1 MRQKKKLLQWKRCRT
16 ALMITM
22 LPSKLSQL
30 QCASERR
37 SRRGLVAISRPLL
50 QPARLL
56 AALRAP
62 NLPARPNLRVFLP
75 PHLDESSL
83 GRRRVLRAQMPLT
96 SPLL

>member
-22 LPSKLSQL
+22 LPSKPSQL

-50 QPARLL
+50 PARLL

-83 GRRRVLRAQMPLT
+83 GRRRVLRAQMPLK